1 MLASAACSAAPGNSS
16 SLGQSPAGLEQV
28 PLTITSKGKVH
39 RFVVE
44 VAVTPQDQQYGLMN
58 RQELAA
64 DHGMIFPQDQPRTA
78 SFWMKNTFIPLDLIF
93 VRTDGT
99 IANIAENAV
108 PMSLDFIL
116 SDGEV
121 GAVLEINGGKSAEL
135 GIAPGDRVEWPK

>member
-1 MLASAACSAAPGNSS
+1 MTATACSGAPGSS
-16 SLGQSPAGLEQV
+16 ASLGQSPAGLEQV

-44 VAVTPQDQQYGLMN
+44 VAATPEQQRYGMMN

-64 DHGMIFPQDQPRTA
+64 DRGMIFPQDQPRVT
-78 SFWMKNTFIPLDLIF
+78 SFWMKNTYIPLDLIF

-108 PMSLDFIL
+108 PMSLDWIW

-121 GAVLEINGGKSAEL
+121 GAVLEINGGRSAEL
-135 GIAPGDRVEWPK
+135 GIGPGDKVEWGK